1 MSFRASHYFVSF
13 MSEAALIAAGF
24 GCTVAGSQVIL
35 AASNSTLLPLVR
47 CNSTISPIIPPLGAV
62 ALHSDP
68 TSQHRGAEV
77 TRGGGCLLEPS
88 HAPVAQAICLQTGC
102 HQLTSAF

>member
-35 AASNSTLLPLVR
+35 AASNYTLLPFVR
-47 CNSTISPIIPPLGAV
+47 CNSTISSVIPPLGAV

-77 TRGGGCLLEPS
+77 TRGGGRLLEPP
-88 HAPVAQAICLQTGC
+88 HAPLAQAICLQTGC